1 LKPYHQAS
9 QLFKRIIHPYHLDP
23 GSAFDG
29 IDYRSKPYT
38 SSLLHQ
44 HYRHC
49 YRASSL
55 DMATT
60 STSRS
65 AHPFASQ
72 PQDIRSRTQTGV
84 STSSSQMLPSIT
96 CSSCGVS
103 IQMDDLGSHVCQ
115 PGKSYNS
122 GSNPGPGSTSSY
134 TASRANLPPSDSF
147 RGKGE
152 RQVRRPYDHQHQY
165 QDQQYQHQHQ
175 YQQPQQKDRDR
186 DRGLKLDMSQLR
198 PPDTSGF
205 LAAGD
210 SGMAGV
216 GRRGFGG
223 EPSLFYGLLR
233 YRAVLKRNLF

>member
-1 LKPYHQAS
+1 
-9 QLFKRIIHPYHLDP
+9 
-23 GSAFDG
+23 
-29 IDYRSKPYT
+29 
-38 SSLLHQ
+38 
-44 HYRHC
+44 
-49 YRASSL
+49 
-55 DMATT
+55 MATT
-60 STSRS
+60 SASRS

-96 CSSCGVS
+96 CSSCGIS

-115 PGKSYNS
+115 PGKSHNS
-122 GSNPGPGSTSSY
+122 GSNPGSGSTSSY
-134 TASRANLPPSDSF
+134 TASRTNLPLSDSF
-147 RGKGE
+147 RGKE
-152 RQVRRPYDHQHQY
+152 DRQVRPYDHQHQHRH

-175 YQQPQQKDRDR
+175 HPQTQQKDRDR

-223 EPSLFYGLLR
+223 EPSLLYGLLR
-233 YRAVLKRNLF
+233 YRAVLKCNLF